1 MSILACGSGT
11 GRRGAFIL
19 WLPGLYANDYIGWL
33 SLCAEGFGLHQLQ
46 TNKVSHYTTHS
57 YLQHDRACAEGEKAW
72 VRGYLYTF
80 PGPAVAKVG
89 GIRVIKLQWHS
100 FTRKLTHKAEI
111 LLPIAVPVLLG
122 TVLHGRSKVCRAP
135 LPL

>member
-1 MSILACGSGT
+1 M
-11 GRRGAFIL
+11 
-19 WLPGLYANDYIGWL
+19 
-33 SLCAEGFGLHQLQ
+33 LQ

-100 FTRKLTHKAEI
+100 STRTHKAEI
-111 LLPIAVPVLLG
+111 LLPIAVPGLLG

-135 LPL
+135 YTSSYEYYCVTCARSQSHECCLSFHKNITLDSLYVIHSNESISVT